1 LIYHFPP
8 FICDIQC
15 LLFHCSIR
23 VPNELGAGNPQ
34 SALLSIYISGI
45 MCLTEGL
52 FIAIITI
59 LVRDVWDY
67 LYSNEKEVVKYVST
81 MMPILATSDFMDGMQ
96 CTLSGS
102 D

>member
-1 LIYHFPP
+1 
-8 FICDIQC
+8 
-15 LLFHCSIR
+15 LFHCSIR

-59 LVRDVWDY
+59 LVRNVWDY